1 MAKIL
6 IVDDRVENREYL
18 VTLLGYHRYRLL
30 EASSGAQALAIARVE
45 HPDLV
50 ISEILMPTMD
60 GYEFV
65 RQLRADA
72 ALAATPVIFFTAH
85 YHGPEAEKLAKGCG
99 VAYIL
104 TKPAEPE
111 DVLRTVAEA
120 LGQKELPASPPPLEF
135 DREHLQILTDK
146 VSEQVERLRRLNERF
161 AALNDVNLKLASE
174 RDPRRLLDSVC
185 DAARELTAAKYAL
198 LAVEGT
204 GEAGGNEFTA
214 SGLEPQTVTR
224 IGHPRW
230 GESPARTAL
239 SQGKALR
246 IRNPGGQ
253 ATAVG
258 LPALQLPMY
267 SLLVAPIVSPAHN
280 YGWIALS
287 DKLGAT
293 EFSADDELLVAALG
307 ALLGRF
313 YENGTLLRELLA
325 SEAGL
330 SRAQLMAKLA
340 HVITRPDGSFESWSE
355 TLPKLIGAD
364 RAQMPGSTRQWLEI
378 VHPEDRPVFRATAMQ
393 AGIEGTRKELEYRLK
408 GADRAWIHV
417 WQVFEPIQGAADAD
431 GRVRWFNTLQDVTE
445 QKQAE
450 NRIKRLNRV
459 YSVLSGINT
468 TIVRVRDRGELFRDV
483 CRIAVDAGQFRL
495 AWIGI
500 ADHEA
505 KRLNPVAWHGVGEG
519 YIELMPLGLD
529 ENQPESFGLA
539 GRAVKE
545 RRPMMSDDMARDP
558 RVLLADESSRR
569 GLHSLVVLP
578 VAVEGKVSCVL
589 ALYSEEIA
597 FFDAEEMK
605 LLLELA
611 GDISFALDGIAKE
624 EKLDYLAFY
633 DPLTGVPNR
642 ALFRERLNQRAGA
655 ADHAEHR
662 LAVVLLNIERFHTVN
677 DTLGRQTGDELL
689 KQIAGRCLRFAAD
702 PALFARP
709 VGDQFGMLIPD
720 VASEANAARIL
731 EQWNRDVFSSSYRVG
746 EHELRVSA
754 KFGIAMFPGDGT
766 NADSLLKN
774 AEAALM
780 RAKATGERYLFYNQ
794 QMTER
799 VAGRLTLENK
809 LRDALEKDEFV
820 LHYQPKVDVKTQ
832 RIVGIEALMRWQSAD
847 LGLVPPGRFI
857 PLLEESGMIVDV
869 GAWAIRKAL
878 ADRREWHSQGLQPP
892 SIAVNVSSIQ
902 LRQNNFVD
910 VVRKAIED
918 SRATPHGLDMEITES
933 LLMEDIEGNVKK
945 LKALRDMDINIAIDD
960 FGTGYSSLG
969 YLARLPVNTLKIDR
983 SFITSMT
990 KEADS
995 MTIVSTIVSL
1005 AHSLK
1010 MKVVAEGVET
1020 EEQSRYL
1027 RLLKCDEMQGYLF
1040 SKPLPAS
1047 ALTKMLGKHRAT

>member
-1 MAKIL
+1 MAAKIL
-6 IVDDRVENREYL
+6 IVDDRAENREYL

-30 EASSGAQALAIARVE
+30 EASGGAQALAVARIE

-50 ISEILMPTMD
+50 ISDILMPTMD

-65 RQLRADA
+65 RQLRADH
-72 ALAATPVIFFTAH
+72 ALAATPVVFFTAH
-85 YHGPEAEKLAKGCG
+85 FHGPEAEKLAKDCG
-99 VAYIL
+99 VAYVL

-111 DVLRTVAEA
+111 TVLRIVSEA
-120 LGQKELPASPPPLEF
+120 LSQKEIPASPQSDF
-135 DREHLQILTDK
+135 QREHLQILTDK
-146 VSEQVERLRRLNERF
+146 LSEQVGRLRRMNERF
-161 AALNDVNLKLASE
+161 TALNDVNLQLASE

-198 LAVEGT
+198 LAVEGK
-204 GEAGGNEFTA
+204 GDVGGDQLTA

-230 GESPARTAL
+230 GEGPVRTAL

-246 IRNPGGQ
+246 VRNPGGES
-253 ATAVG
+253 TAVG
-258 LPALQLPMY
+258 LPPLQLPMY

-293 EFSADDELLVAALG
+293 QFSADDELLVAALG

-313 YENGTLLRELLA
+313 YENGSLLRELQA

-330 SRAQLMAKLA
+330 RRAQLMAKLA

-355 TLPKLIGAD
+355 TLPALIGAD
-364 RAQMPGSTRQWLEI
+364 LAKMPRSTREWLEI
-378 VHPEDRPVFRATAMQ
+378 VHPEDRPILRTTAIQ
-393 AGIEGTRKELEYRLK
+393 AGIEGARRELEYRLR
-408 GADRAWIHV
+408 GADGMWIQV
-417 WQVFEPIQGAADAD
+417 WQVFEPIQGAPDAD
-431 GRVRWFNTLQDVTE
+431 GRVRCFNTLQDVTE
-445 QKQAE
+445 QTQAE
-450 NRIKRLNRV
+450 HRIKRLNRV
-459 YSVLSGINT
+459 YAVLSGINT
-468 TIVRVRDRGELFRDV
+468 TIVRVRERGELFRDA
-483 CRIAVDAGQFRL
+483 CRIAVDAGQFGL

-500 ADHEA
+500 ADHKA
-505 KRLNPVAWHGVGEG
+505 KRLNPVAWHGAGEG

-529 ENQPESFGLA
+529 ENSPESFGLA

-545 RRPMMSDDMARDP
+545 RKPMISDDMATDP
-558 RVLLADESSRR
+558 RVLLADESSLR
-569 GLHSLVVLP
+569 GLHSLAVLP
-578 VAVEGKVSCVL
+578 IAVEGEVGGVL
-589 ALYSEEIA
+589 ALYSEDIA

-611 GDISFALDGIAKE
+611 GDISFALDSIAKE

-633 DPLTGVPNR
+633 DPLTGLPNR
-642 ALFRERLNQRAGA
+642 TLFRERLNQRVGA
-655 ADHAEHR
+655 ADQGEHR
-662 LAVVLLNIERFHTVN
+662 LALVLLNIERFNIVN
-677 DTLGRQTGDELL
+677 DTLGRPTGDELL
-689 KQIAGRCLRFAAD
+689 KQIAARCLRFAAD
-702 PALFARP
+702 PALFARL
-709 VGDQFGMLIPD
+709 VGDQFGVLIPE
-720 VASEANAARIL
+720 VGSEDNAARIL
-731 EQWNRDVFSSSYRVG
+731 EQWNRDAFNSSYRVG
-746 EHELRVSA
+746 EHEIRISA

-809 LRDALEKDEFV
+809 LRDALEKNEFV
-820 LHYQPKVDVKTQ
+820 LHYQPKVDVKTR
-832 RIVGIEALMRWQSAD
+832 RILGIEALMRWQSAD
-847 LGLVPPGRFI
+847 LGLVPPVRFI
-857 PLLEESGMIVDV
+857 PLLEETGMIVDV

-878 ADRREWHSQGLQPP
+878 ADHREWRSQGLQPP

-902 LRQNNFVD
+902 LRQSNFVD

-918 SRATPHGLDMEITES
+918 SNATPHGLDVEITES
-933 LLMEDIEGNVKK
+933 LLMEDIEGAIEK
-945 LKALRDMDINIAIDD
+945 LRALRDMDVNIAIDD

-969 YLARLPVNTLKIDR
+969 YLARLPVNTLKVDR
-983 SFITSMT
+983 SFIITMT

-995 MTIVSTIVSL
+995 MTIVSTIISL

-1027 RLLKCDEMQGYLF
+1027 KLLKCDEMQGYLF

-1047 ALTKMLGKHRAT
+1047 ELTKMLEEHRAT